1 MQHARAT
8 REAGRRS
15 FHGAFVAP
23 SGQSFPMRLGYVVK
37 SSPLGAFVKLE
48 VVE

>member
-8 REAGRRS
+8 REAGRRF